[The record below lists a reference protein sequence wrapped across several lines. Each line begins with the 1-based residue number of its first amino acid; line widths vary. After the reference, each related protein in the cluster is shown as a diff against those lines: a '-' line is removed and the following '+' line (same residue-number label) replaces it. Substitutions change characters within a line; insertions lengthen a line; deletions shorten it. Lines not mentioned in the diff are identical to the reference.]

1 MEKLTQDESLAF
13 LEVII
18 NPRFSKWE
26 EYDERMLG
34 PSSLE
39 IKILADNEFYVKK

>member
-1 MEKLTQDESLAF
+1 MGTLTQDESLAF

-18 NPRFSKWE
+18 NPRFSKLE
-26 EYDERMLG
+26 EFDERRLG

-39 IKILADNEFYVKK
+39 IKF